1 MLSHPDSAEEG
12 EAEILVKENKIV
24 SQVLEK
30 SIIKLLTVL
39 QNLRDIKMHTILK
52 KIMLVKAAYQ
62 NSILKS
68 IIILVSVIWKA
79 NKPELKFQLN
89 KEYVINGK

>member
-12 EAEILVKENKIV
+12 EAEILAKENKIV

-39 QNLRDIKMHTILK
+39 QNLRDIKMYTISK